1 MFVNKISNEE
11 VQNLPRIN
19 FEGDIVVVDN
29 YDNIQEI
36 GEYLMTFDVLGFD
49 TESRVSFKKGEPN
62 SISLLQISAG
72 NRAYLFRLNKINL
85 TKHIIRVLESNKIK
99 KIGVALKDDIK
110 QLQIKGGFTPNG
122 FVDLQKIVN
131 SYGIGELS
139 LKKICAI
146 VLESSVSKAQR
157 LSNWNAQKLTDAQI
171 IYAATDA
178 WVCEQIYRKLI
189 YYDKTEGQG

>member
-11 VQNLPRIN
+11 VQELPRIN
-19 FEGDIVVVDN
+19 FEGEVIVVES
-29 YDNIQEI
+29 YDEMQQI

-49 TESRVSFKKGEPN
+49 TESRVSFKKGEQN

-72 NRAYLFRLNKINL
+72 NRAFLFRLNRVNL

-99 KIGVALKDDIK
+99 KIGVALKDDIR
-110 QLQIKGGFTPNG
+110 QLQIKGGFTPSG
-122 FVDLQKIVN
+122 FVDLQKVVN
-131 SYGIGELS
+131 NYGIGELS

-146 VLESSVSKAQR
+146 VLGASISKAQR
-157 LSNWNAQKLTDAQI
+157 LSNWNAQQLTEAQLV
-171 IYAATDA
+171 YAATDA

-189 YYDKTEGQG
+189 EYDRTER